1 MNKNVLI
8 TGGSKGIGKNLAI
21 NFKNNNYNVIIIYN
35 NSKNDALELEK
46 IGINIYKVDIT
57 NYEDTIKVINSIIS
71 KFKRIDIL
79 INNAGILKN
88 NLFHKMSYD
97 DWSSVINTNLT
108 SIYNVTNPILNNMY
122 ENKSGKIIN
131 ISSIYGLIGSKGQ
144 CNYCSSKFGIIGFTK
159 CLALEYGRH
168 NIHTNCICPGLV
180 DTDMIN
186 NIDDKVKNKILDKI
200 PVNKIIDP
208 IEIFNICE
216 LFINS
221 NNSNGSI
228 VNIDGGMLSG

>member
-1 MNKNVLI
+1 M
-8 TGGSKGIGKNLAI
+8 
-21 NFKNNNYNVIIIYN
+21 
-35 NSKNDALELEK
+35 EK
-46 IGINIYKVDIT
+46 LGINIYKVDIT
-57 NYEDTIKVINSIIS
+57 NHEHTIEIINSIIS

-97 DWSSVINTNLT
+97 EWSSVINTNLT
-108 SIYNVTNPILNNMY
+108 SIYNVTNPILKNMY

-131 ISSIYGLIGSKGQ
+131 ISSISGLIGSKGQ
-144 CNYCSSKFGIIGFTK
+144 SNYCSSKFGIIGFTK

-208 IEIFNICE
+208 IEIFKICE

>member
-1 MNKNVLI
+1 MNKNILI

-131 ISSIYGLIGSKGQ
+131 ISSISGLIGSKGQ
-144 CNYCSSKFGIIGFTK
+144 SNYCSSKFGIIGFTK

-208 IEIFNICE
+208 IEIFKICE